1 MSFVVLTIKV
11 KDATGADLV
20 ARQLLPSEMT
30 VLTAFSDGRKA
41 AQLPGDDQP
50 TEVVDWTAF
59 SDYEAALK
67 FTQSIKA

>member
-1 MSFVVLTIKV
+1 MSYVVLTIKV

-20 ARQLLPSEMT
+20 ARQLIPSTMT
-30 VLTAFSDGRKA
+30 VLTAFSDGRFA

-50 TEVVDWTAF
+50 TEVVSWIAF

-67 FTQSIKA
+67 YTQSIKA